1 MGGDGRMIRLEDV
14 SKSFDDGRTY
24 AVHGVNLI
32 VRQGKLLVLLGESGC
47 GKTTTL
53 KMINRLVEL
62 SGGRI
67 FVADRDIRAT
77 DPIELRRRIGYVF
90 QGIGLFPHMTVAQN
104 IGAVPRLLRWSRDE
118 TDRRTRELLEMFGL
132 DASNHAD
139 RYPRELSGGQQQ
151 RVGVARALAAKPD
164 VLLMDEPFGALD
176 PITRDEIQDQF
187 KTLQDALG
195 LTVVLV
201 THDMTEA
208 LLLADHIVVMKEG
221 CVVGEGTPSEL
232 MAKPPHAYVKRLMD
246 MPRRQ
251 AERVDR
257 IAGRPG

>member
-1 MGGDGRMIRLEDV
+1 MIRLEDV
-14 SKSFDDGRTY
+14 SKTFDDGRTY
-24 AVHGVNLI
+24 AVHGVDLT
-32 VRQGKLLVLLGESGC
+32 VGQGKLLVLLGESGC

-53 KMINRLVEL
+53 KMINRLVEP
-62 SGGRI
+62 SAGRI
-67 FVADRDIRAT
+67 FVADSDIRAA
-77 DPIELRRRIGYVF
+77 DPIQLRRRIGYVF

-118 TDRRTRELLEMFGL
+118 TDRRTRELLEMVGL
-132 DASNHAD
+132 DASDHAD

-176 PITRDEIQDQF
+176 PITRDEIQEQF
-187 KTLQDALG
+187 KTLQRELG

-208 LLLADHIVVMKEG
+208 LLLADHIVVMKQG
-221 CVVGEGTPSEL
+221 RIVGEGTPSEL
-232 MAKPPHAYVKRLMD
+232 MAEPTHAYVKRLMD

-251 AERVDR
+251 AQRVDR
-257 IAGRPG
+257 IAGKPG

>member
-1 MGGDGRMIRLEDV
+1 MV
-14 SKSFDDGRTY
+14 
-24 AVHGVNLI
+24 
-32 VRQGKLLVLLGESGC
+32 
-47 GKTTTL
+47 
-53 KMINRLVEL
+53 
-62 SGGRI
+62 
-67 FVADRDIRAT
+67 
-77 DPIELRRRIGYVF
+77 
-90 QGIGLFPHMTVAQN
+90 
-104 IGAVPRLLRWSRDE
+104 
-118 TDRRTRELLEMFGL
+118 GL
-132 DASNHAD
+132 DPLEYSQ

-176 PITRDEIQDQF
+176 PITRDEIQGQF
-187 KTLQDALG
+187 KTLQGALG

-221 CVVGEGTPSEL
+221 RIVGKGTPSEL

>member
-1 MGGDGRMIRLEDV
+1 MITLEDV
-14 SKSFDDGRTY
+14 SKTFDDGRSY
-24 AVHGVNLI
+24 AVRSVDLTVEGG
-32 VRQGKLLVLLGESGC
+32 RLLVLVGESGC

-62 SGGRI
+62 SAGRI
-67 FVADRDIRAT
+67 LVAGDDILAS
-77 DPIELRRRIGYVF
+77 DPIQLRRRIGYVF
-90 QGIGLFPHMTVAQN
+90 QGIGLFPHMTVAEN
-104 IGAVPRLLRWSRDE
+104 VGTVPRLLGWSRADV
-118 TDRRTRELLEMFGL
+118 DKRTRELLDMVGL
-132 DASNHAD
+132 DPSEHRR

-151 RVGVARALAAKPD
+151 RVGVARALAAKPE

-187 KTLQDALG
+187 KTLQGALG

-221 CVVGEGTPSEL
+221 RIVGEGTPSEL
-232 MAKPPHAYVKRLMD
+232 MAKPPHPYVKRLMD

-257 IAGRPG
+257 IAEEPA